1 MNSSEDR
8 RIYSRYPA
16 GHLKVAIKSLR
27 ESQAVWEDATVTAVD
42 FNRHGISL
50 ETEHNFT
57 VGDIVLLFIT
67 TDDDTLA
74 KVNGLICN
82 RTLTDQGYRFGIRFE
97 HKGYEEEAS
106 PEAMINISEEV
117 LLIEKQAARFVH

>member
-8 RIYSRYPA
+8 RIYNRYPA
-16 GHLKVAIKSLR
+16 GQLKVAVKSLR
-27 ESQAVWEDATVTAVD
+27 EPQATWEDAAVTAVD
-42 FNRHGISL
+42 FNRHGVSL
-50 ETEHNFT
+50 TTEHNFT

-82 RTLTDQGYRFGIRFE
+82 RAVTEHGYRFGIRFE
-97 HKGYEEEAS
+97 HQGYEDETS

>member
-8 RIYSRYPA
+8 RIYNRYPA
-16 GHLKVAIKSLR
+16 GHLKVAVKSLR
-27 ESQAVWEDATVTAVD
+27 ETQAVWEEATVSAVD

-82 RTLTDQGYRFGIRFE
+82 RAVTDRGYRFGIRFE
-97 HKGYEEEAS
+97 HQGCEEETS

>member
-1 MNSSEDR
+1 MDSSEDR

-16 GHLKVAIKSLR
+16 GHIKVAVKSLR
-27 ESQAVWEDATVTAVD
+27 SADAKWEDALVSAVD
-42 FNRHGISL
+42 FNRHGIAL
-50 ETEHNFT
+50 ETHYNFT
-57 VGDIVLLFIT
+57 IGDILLLFIT

-74 KVNGLICN
+74 KVNGLVCN
-82 RTLTDQGYRFGIRFE
+82 RSITDQGFRFGIRFE
-97 HKGYEEEAS
+97 HQGNQGEES